1 MSNIKVNFE
10 FSNHNTSDE
19 LKSRVLDAQ
28 QTLLN
33 GTGAGNDF
41 LGWVNLPFDYDK
53 KEFAQIK
60 EAAEEIKSNSDV
72 LVVVGIGGSYLGAR
86 AVISALKSKFKAFG
100 NDNCPQ
106 VVFAGHHMDPEF
118 LNDLK
123 DYLKGK
129 NWSINVISKS
139 GTTTEPAI
147 AFRYLYKELV
157 ATYGEDAANK
167 RVYATTDKSKGA
179 LKELSNAKN
188 FQTFVVPDNV
198 GGRFSVLTPVGLL
211 PIAVAGIDID
221 QLMDG
226 AANEAKALTSTDFD
240 ANSALQYVA
249 MRNHYYENNKSVE
262 ILVNYTSKLYF
273 FGEWWKQLF
282 GESEGKD
289 GKGIFPSADIFTTD
303 LHSLGQFIQEGSD
316 LFFETVINIDTPN
329 FDVKITETEDDLDGL
344 NYLAGKGM
352 DFVNKKALEAT
363 AFAHSQGGTPNTLL
377 SIEKLDAFN
386 LGALI
391 YFFEFAC
398 GVSGYTLGVN
408 PFDQP
413 GVEFYKK
420 EMFARLGKPGA
431 K

>member
-1 MSNIKVNFE
+1 MSNIKTNFE
-10 FSNHNTSDE
+10 YSNHVISDE
-19 LKSRVLDAQ
+19 LKNRVLDAQ

-41 LGWVNLPFDYDK
+41 LGWVELPFDYNKD
-53 KEFAQIK
+53 EFAQIK
-60 EAAEEIKSNSDV
+60 TAAKKIQEDSEV

-86 AVISALKSKFKAFG
+86 AVISALKSKFKGFG
-100 NDNCPQ
+100 NDEAPQ

-123 DYLKGK
+123 GYLDGK
-129 NWSINVISKS
+129 QWSINVISKS

-147 AFRYLYKELV
+147 AFRFLYKELV
-157 ATYGEDAANK
+157 AKYGEVEANK
-167 RVYATTDKSKGA
+167 RVYATTDKEKGA
-179 LKELSNAKN
+179 LKELANAKN
-188 FQTFVVPDNV
+188 FQSFVVPDNV
-198 GGRFSVLTPVGLL
+198 GGRFSVLTAVGLL
-211 PIAVAGIDID
+211 PIAVAGIDVD
-221 QLMDG
+221 ALMQG
-226 AANEAKALTSTDFD
+226 AADEATASKSTDFD
-240 ANSALQYVA
+240 ANAALQYVA
-249 MRNHYYENNKSVE
+249 MRNHYYDNNKSVE

-303 LHSLGQFIQEGSD
+303 LHSLGQFIQEGTD
-316 LFFETVINIDTPN
+316 LFFETIINIDTPN
-329 FDVKITETEDDLDGL
+329 FDVTITETEDNLDGL

-363 AFAHSQGGTPNTLL
+363 AFAHSEGGTPNSIL
-377 SIEKLDAFN
+377 SIDKLDAYN

-431 K
+431 N

>member
-1 MSNIKVNFE
+1 MSNVKINFDYTNHVISEDLKNKVL
-10 FSNHNTSDE
+10 S
-19 LKSRVLDAQ
+19 AQ

-33 GTGAGNDF
+33 QDGLGNDF
-41 LGWVNLPFDYDK
+41 LGWVDLPTQYDK
-53 KEFAQIK
+53 DEFSRIKQAAEKIK
-60 EAAEEIKSNSDV
+60 EENDV
-72 LVVVGIGGSYLGAR
+72 LVVIGIGGSYLGAR
-86 AVISALKSKFKAFG
+86 AVISALKSKFKTFG
-100 NDNCPQ
+100 NDKCPQ
-106 VVFAGHHMDPEF
+106 VIFAGHHMDPEF

-123 DYLKGK
+123 EYLNGK

-157 ATYGEDAANK
+157 AKYGEINANA
-167 RVYATTDKSKGA
+167 RVYATTDKEKGA
-179 LKELSNAKN
+179 LKELANAKN
-188 FQTFVVPDNV
+188 FESFVVPDNV

-211 PIAVAGIDID
+211 PIAVSGIDID
-221 QLMDG
+221 LLMQG
-226 AANEAKALTSTDFD
+226 AADEAAKLKSTDFD
-240 ANSALQYVA
+240 SNNALQYVA
-249 MRNHYYENNKSVE
+249 YRNHFYNEGKSVE

-289 GKGIFPSADIFTTD
+289 GKGLFPAADIFTTD
-303 LHSLGQFIQEGSD
+303 LHSLGQFIQEGKD
-316 LFFETVINIDTPN
+316 LFLETIINIEKPN
-329 FDVKITETEDDLDGL
+329 FDVTITSTDDDLDGL
-344 NYLAGKGM
+344 NYLSGKGM

-363 AFAHSQGGTPNTLL
+363 AFAHQQGGTPN
-377 SIEKLDAFN
+377 SILNIESLNEFN

-420 EMFARLGKPGA
+420 EMFARLGKPGSN
-431 K
+431 